1 MTFVSAQ
8 ERQALIDVLGLDL
21 SRLDLRARAAI
32 EALSEEILAL
42 RADGERLRDALREAA
57 LLADHDALCP
67 VYNRRA
73 FEREVR
79 REIAVAARFAR
90 PMSLVFLDLDDFKHV
105 NDTFGHAAG
114 DDVLVRIS
122 LLLQKATR
130 EIDIVGRLGGDE
142 FGIIMLQADLAASQ
156 QKADQIATEV
166 DNFVVSDGE
175 TLCGIKIGV
184 SCGVA
189 EWRPGEPA
197 EKLIARAD
205 QDMYVQKS
213 RRKA

>member
-42 RADGERLRDALREAA
+42 RADSERLRDALREAA

-122 LLLQKATR
+122 QLLQKATR

-142 FGIIMLQADLAASQ
+142 FGIIMLQADVSASQ
-156 QKADQIATEV
+156 KKADQIAAEV
-166 DNFVVSDGE
+166 DNFVISDGE
-175 TLCGIKIGV
+175 TERHVKIGV

-189 EWRPGEPA
+189 EWQPGEPA

>member
-175 TLCGIKIGV
+175 TPCGIKIGV